1 MEIEYCNNE
10 RLENKIEQDTKDS
23 ISTIIDLIENNSPCS
38 HKNVKVSICINDPLS
53 EFTKGTIF
61 CKDCNRIII
70 GFNGN
75 IRNPIHEY
83 SALEQ

>member
-1 MEIEYCNNE
+1 MKIEYCNNE
-10 RLENKIEQDTKDS
+10 RLKNKVEQNIKDS
-23 ISTIIDLIENNSPCS
+23 IRTIIDSIENNSSCP

-53 EFTKGTIF
+53 EFTKGNIF
-61 CKDCNRIII
+61 CKDCNRAII

-75 IRNPIHEY
+75 ILNPIHEY